1 MRPPSGTGPAGLQV
15 QRQFEG
21 NRFAQDSQA
30 RAYQQLLAVLRGSPT
45 RTRSTGPRGGNRE
58 PTLVEPEGVAA

>member
-15 QRQFEG
+15 QRQFES

-30 RAYQQLLAVLRGSPT
+30 RAYQQVLAVLRGSPT
-45 RTRSTGPRGGNRE
+45 RTRGTGPRDANRE
-58 PTLVEPEGVAA
+58 PALVDHEGVAA